1 MIIKINGK
9 YTKEFIDLF
18 KAAYEQP
25 NTDIYMSFCNE
36 HMLINDD
43 VINLIE
49 ISYGKEFLENLLNAD
64 A

>member
-1 MIIKINGK
+1 MVITINGK

-18 KAAYEQP
+18 KAAYGQP
-25 NTDIYMSFCNE
+25 DLDIFMSFCDE

-49 ISYGKEFLENLLNAD
+49 ISYGKEFLENVLNAD